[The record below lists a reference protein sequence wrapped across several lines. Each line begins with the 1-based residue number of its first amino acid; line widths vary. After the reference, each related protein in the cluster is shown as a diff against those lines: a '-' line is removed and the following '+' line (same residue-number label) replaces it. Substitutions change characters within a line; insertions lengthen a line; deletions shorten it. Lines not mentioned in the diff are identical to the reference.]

1 MEHVVFP
8 DSLRPGL
15 AVVGVLIALVGE
27 CNFPGVIVG
36 VDLERNDA

>member
-1 MEHVVFP
+1 MEHVVFRDP
-8 DSLRPGL
+8 LCPGL
-15 AVVGVLIALVGE
+15 AVVGVQIAFVGE